1 MRRIDLIDLDG
12 EAQGPP
18 DRCAD
23 EKAGSAAGCHR
34 QILGIN
40 TTRSGLDPFRGGQP
54 RPPPGPL
61 IDSFQNRP
69 HSIDSGIDDPSVVEV
84 EGCGF
89 SGAWGHMFVVHG
101 TTVV

>member
-18 DRCAD
+18 NRCAD

-84 EGCGF
+84 EGGGF

>member
-18 DRCAD
+18 NRCAD

-61 IDSFQNRP
+61 IDLFQNSP
-69 HSIDSGIDDPSVVEV
+69 HRLDSGVDDPSVLEV

-89 SGAWGHMFVVHG
+89 SGAWGHMFVAHG